1 VTLIPH
7 RDDPPRAHDA
17 PAPLEPAPPASAP
30 RALAPPQALGVPAIL
45 ALQRTAGN
53 RAVTALL
60 RSLAGPPQ
68 QQKTDVGDATL
79 SFEWSVR
86 WAPKGG
92 TVIVVA
98 GDPGKRELTMP
109 VQAGTEGKLTI
120 DVQTQVDAGDPATHL
135 PGRWKLRSRCEWRG
149 TLERNGRLTVG
160 VPAPSH
166 HGDKGSMVQ
175 QSGPPDVSASPDV
188 AEFKLTQGY
197 AGETESTE
205 WSVGGFGYDEG
216 KGTARPANTG
226 SESFVVA
233 LDIQGIEGPQVEIG
247 KVQVFQRQTHD
258 VQFSTERNTRISG
271 KERAELLAWYAGL
284 SKLTRRRLKAGKQ
297 PMRLETYASS
307 TGPADTNHLKYAQGR
322 LGAVH
327 DVLDRFVTKWD
338 PPPRGTPFGEDK
350 TPDAP
355 NLEPAEE
362 RRGHEHP
369 DPSRL
374 IARLIVEDERTPGAD
389 ADDDFDLL
397 PTD

>member
-1 VTLIPH
+1 VIPH
-7 RDDPPRAHDA
+7 RDEHPPVPHTPA
-17 PAPLEPAPPASAP
+17 PAQPA
-30 RALAPPQALGVPAIL
+30 LPQALGTPAIL
-45 ALQRTAGN
+45 SLQRTAGN

-60 RSLAGPPQ
+60 RSVAGPPQ
-68 QQKTDVGDATL
+68 QQKTDVGDATV

-109 VQAGTEGKLTI
+109 VQAGTEGKLSI
-120 DVQTQVDAGDPATHL
+120 DVQTQVDAVNPAMHL

-166 HGDKGSMVQ
+166 HGEKGSMVQ

-188 AEFKLTQGY
+188 GEFKLSQAY

-216 KGTARPANTG
+216 KGTAKPANTG

-233 LDIQGIEGPQVEIG
+233 LDVKGIEGPQVEIG
-247 KVQVFQRQTHD
+247 KVQVFERQTHD
-258 VQFSTERNTRISG
+258 VHFFTETNTDISG
-271 KERAELLAWYAGL
+271 DERAKLLAWYAGL
-284 SKLTRRRLKAGKQ
+284 SKLTRRRLRAGTQ
-297 PMRLETYASS
+297 MMRLAAYASN
-307 TGPADTNHLKYAQGR
+307 TGKAKKNHRMYATGR
-322 LGAVH
+322 LRAVH
-327 DVLDRFVTKWD
+327 TELDRFVTKWD
-338 PPPRGTPFGEDK
+338 PPPGGIPYGEDK
-350 TPDAP
+350 LPDSD
-355 NLEPAEE
+355 NLEPVEE
-362 RRGHEHP
+362 RRSHEHA
-369 DPSRL
+369 DPARL